1 MKYVICVPDGC
12 ADLPVPEL
20 DGRTPLEV
28 ANMPNL
34 DALAARGTLG
44 RAEVIPSGLPPGSDV
59 GNMSIFGYDPNQY
72 HTGRAPI
79 EVAALVVKLRP
90 DQTA

>member
-28 ANMPNL
+28 AHTPVL
-34 DALAARGTLG
+34 DALAARATVG
-44 RAEVIPSGLPPGSDV
+44 RAGRGACVRAGVIAARLATRRRSAAAGGGL
-59 GNMSIFGYDPNQY
+59 
-72 HTGRAPI
+72 
-79 EVAALVVKLRP
+79 AAARRR
-90 DQTA
+90 

>member
-28 ANMPNL
+28 AHTPVL
-34 DALAARGTLG
+34 DALAARATVG
-44 RAEVIPSGLPPGSDV
+44 RAAGRDRADPARSTSGNDPG
-59 GNMSIFGYDPNQY
+59 
-72 HTGRAPI
+72 T
-79 EVAALVVKLRP
+79 
-90 DQTA
+90 

>member
-20 DGRTPLEV
+20 GGKTPLEV

-34 DALAARGTLG
+34 DALAAKSTLG
-44 RAEVIPSGLPPGSDV
+44 RACLLYTSPSPRDQRGSR
-59 GNMSIFGYDPNQY
+59 MPSS
-72 HTGRAPI
+72 A
-79 EVAALVVKLRP
+79 
-90 DQTA
+90 